1 MKTKILKY
9 KFILAAF
16 FLPILIMTAAFAVHG
31 IFPFGGEQIAVIDL
45 YHQYLPLISELQ
57 YKLHHG
63 GSLFFTWNGLG
74 GCNFWN
80 IIAYQAGTPLNLI
93 LFLFP
98 GKYIMEGITFVLLIK
113 IGLAGAFMYIF
124 LKSECPAND
133 VSCRPA
139 IRVPADIATLAFST
153 LYALNAYVMAYY
165 WNVMWMDAVAL
176 LPLCILGL
184 RRLTDGGKGVLY
196 AVTLALI
203 VVVNYYIAITVCI
216 FLLLY
221 YLTYYFERSRIG
233 RVKGFVITTG
243 RVAVYSAIG
252 LAMSAFMLLPTYY
265 SMKHASVMDSTF
277 PEDTYFYKDA
287 IEVVNQLLPNAKL
300 SYLEGL
306 PNIYCGMA
314 VLIMFVFYFGCR
326 QINIREKVA
335 NTLLL
340 VFLFLSLNVN
350 VLDYIWHGFH
360 YPNMLPFRYSF
371 MVCFLLIF
379 VAYKTFRRIDDING
393 RFFGIVF
400 GAGLIYY
407 LMAQKLMKDIVDDHN
422 MYFYIGVLWLALFSA
437 LFLAYRRGFFSFRAM
452 KYILL
457 FLVVAEMSFAAIYD
471 TETVGHTTK
480 ETYDENMASMEELL
494 EDTRGEF
501 ARVEIDDALTINEPA
516 RLHYKGLSQF
526 ASSMRTT
533 TSGFMQSM
541 GLEAEEN
548 GNRSVYVP
556 TNPVTNALFN
566 IKYMLSK
573 YDNFRDPDFKKVREN
588 EDSGLY
594 ESKYPL
600 AVGYMA
606 SDSINTF
613 SAASFNP
620 FDNLNEYVRLA
631 TDNRCSD
638 VLIPAGEYDISGTN
652 GVFTN
657 DSFCDYHAEI
667 VDAAGECEAKLSV
680 TAEATQKYYVFVDCP
695 SAETIV
701 YQKGD
706 SVDRDEIDENYSG
719 IVNVGVLKEGE
730 DLNIEITLEK
740 GKSGDIT
747 AYFYYLDQNEWDKAY
762 SILSASTLD
771 VTEFGDTYLK
781 GTVDAGNGGTLATSI
796 AYDEGWKVYV
806 DGHEKRTFNLIDNAM
821 ISISLGEGVH
831 EIEMK
836 FMPQGF
842 LAGVGLTILA
852 ILLLA
857 ALILFGDRIRETLV
871 RVCGRKK
878 EQAESTAESTAIPS
892 DTEIADAESDS
903 APPKSD
909 ES

>member
-1 MKTKILKY
+1 MKTKILKH
-9 KFILAAF
+9 KFIIAAF
-16 FLPILIMTAAFAVHG
+16 FLPVLIMTSAFAIHG
-31 IFPFGGEQIAVIDL
+31 IYPFGGEQIAVIDL

-124 LKSECPAND
+124 LRSECPAND
-133 VSCRPA
+133 VTCRPM
-139 IRVPADIATLAFST
+139 IKVPADVATLAFST

-176 LPLCILGL
+176 FPLCILGL

-203 VVVNYYIAITVCI
+203 VVVNYYIAIMVCI

-221 YLTYYFERSRIG
+221 YLTYYFERPRIG
-233 RVKGFVITTG
+233 KFKGFALRTG

-252 LAMSAFMLLPTYY
+252 LAMSGFMLLPTFY
-265 SMKHASVMDSTF
+265 SMKHASAMESSF
-277 PEDTYFYKDA
+277 PSDRYFYKDA

-306 PNIYCGMA
+306 PNIYCGVA

-326 QINIREKVA
+326 RINIREKVA

-350 VLDYIWHGFH
+350 FLDYIWHGFH

-371 MVCFLLIF
+371 MVCFMLIF
-379 VAYKTFRRIDDING
+379 LAYKSFRRTDDING
-393 RFFGIVF
+393 RFFGTVF
-400 GAGLIYY
+400 AVGLIYY
-407 LMAQKLMKDIVDDHN
+407 LIAQKLLKDIVDDHN
-422 MYFYIGVLWLALFSA
+422 MYFYMGILWLAFFSA
-437 LFLAYRRGFFSFRAM
+437 LFFAYKREFFSFRAM
-452 KYILL
+452 KYVLL
-457 FLVVAEMSFAAIYD
+457 FLVIAEMSFAAIYD
-471 TETVGHTTK
+471 TEQVGHTSK
-480 ETYDENMASMEELL
+480 ETYDENLACMEKLVA
-494 EDTRGEF
+494 DTRGEF

-566 IKYMLSK
+566 VKYIISK
-573 YDNFRDPDFKKVREN
+573 YDNFRDPDFNKNKANKKC
-588 EDSGLY
+588 GLY

-600 AVGYMA
+600 SVGYMA
-606 SDSINTF
+606 SDSVITF
-613 SAASFNP
+613 NASSFNP
-620 FDNLNEYVRLA
+620 FDNLNEYVQLA
-631 TDNRCSD
+631 TDNKCGD
-638 VLIPAGEYDISGTN
+638 VLIPAGEFDITGTN

-657 DSFCDYHAEI
+657 DYFCDYHAEA
-667 VDAAGECEAKLSV
+667 VDAGEACEAKLSI
-680 TAEATQKYYVFVDCP
+680 ESKKTQKYYVFIDSP
-695 SAETIV
+695 TADSIT
-701 YQKGD
+701 YQIGD
-706 SVDRDEIDENYSG
+706 AKSWEEIDENYSG
-719 IVNVGVLKEGE
+719 IVNVGVIKEGQ
-730 DLNIEITLEK
+730 DITIDITLET

-747 AYFYYLDQNEWDKAY
+747 AYIYYLDQAEWDKAY
-762 SILSASTLD
+762 SILSASTLN

-806 DGHEKRTFNLIDNAM
+806 DGQEKRTDNLIDEAM
-821 ISISLGEGVH
+821 ISIPLEAGVH

-842 LAGVGLTILA
+842 LTGLLLTILA

-857 ALILFGDRIRETLV
+857 ALTLFGDGIREALASV
-871 RVCGRKK
+871 INRKK
-878 EQAESTAESTAIPS
+878 EQETAAANPDSTSP
-892 DTEIADAESDS
+892 ESD
-903 APPKSD
+903 
-909 ES
+909 ER